1 MKFGSPVKYFIFT
14 VWSSACFVIGLLIFA
29 SGLLLHRNVLPNK
42 SSCVTLAESCRNIK
56 TLNALENCLLSHS
69 SRQNDEQ
76 ICTESKFKI
85 VLIIIDALRYDFVE
99 YNEQSTK
106 ESFHTNKLV
115 VIKDLLDNQ
124 PNKSRLFKFIADPP
138 TTTMQRILGLTTGS
152 LPTFID
158 VGSNFASS
166 EINEDNIV
174 DMLHRH
180 GKNVVFLGDDTW
192 TKLYPNRFIRSYPFD
207 SFNVWDLD
215 TVDYGIR
222 ENLFSEIRK
231 TDWHLLIAHF
241 LGVDHCGHRYGMYHP
256 EMKRKLEEMN
266 DVLKYV
272 FFYVFF
278 GSSHKFLITFYL
290 CCRNIVE
297 QIKQQEDVL
306 LFVIG
311 DHGMTST
318 GKSDGYYFIFL

>member
-1 MKFGSPVKYFIFT
+1 MPVSQIASDFFSFFKLAISLGSLEERRMKLGSPAKYFIFI
-14 VWSSACFVIGLLIFA
+14 VWCSACFVVGLLLFA

-42 SSCVTLAESCRNIK
+42 SSCVDLVESCRNLK
-56 TLNALENCLLSHS
+56 TLTALEKCLASHS
-69 SRQNDEQ
+69 ARQIDEQ
-76 ICTESKFKI
+76 ICTESNFKI

-99 YNEQSTK
+99 YNEDSSDA
-106 ESFHTNKLV
+106 SFHTNKLV
-115 VIKDLLDNQ
+115 VVRDLLENE
-124 PNKSRLFKFIADPP
+124 PNKSRLFKFMADPP

-166 EINEDNIV
+166 EIDEDNIV
-174 DMLHRH
+174 DMLNRH

-222 ENLFSEIRK
+222 EHLFTELRK
-231 TDWHLLIAHF
+231 TDWNLLIAHF
-241 LGVDHCGHRYGMYHP
+241 LGVDHCGHRYGPYHP

-266 DVLKYV
+266 EVLRYAL
-272 FFYVFF
+272 FLMPDLI
-278 GSSHKFLITFYL
+278 GSFLKF
-290 CCRNIVE
+290 
-297 QIKQQEDVL
+297 
-306 LFVIG
+306 
-311 DHGMTST
+311 
-318 GKSDGYYFIFL
+318 